1 MTNSEADDKQS
12 NGYKGCLIILGPV
25 ALIMIVIAVVAI
37 WNMATKEIDLSAYPG
52 TTDATLIH
60 VTGGTKPTVEYT
72 FTVDGKSYSD
82 STGLNPPSP
91 ANEYSEGDRVT
102 VCYNPADPEDHVVN
116 ESDVA
121 CGEKE

>member
-1 MTNSEADDKQS
+1 MTIPEEDGKQS
-12 NGYKGCLIILGPV
+12 NGYKGCLLILGPV
-25 ALIMIVIAVVAI
+25 GLIMVVIAVVAI
-37 WNMATKEIDLSAYPG
+37 WNMTTKEIDLSAYPA
-52 TTDATLIH
+52 TADATL
-60 VTGGTKPTVEYT
+60 VQVSGGTKPTVEYT
-72 FTVDGKSYSD
+72 FSVNGKSYND

-91 ANEYSEGDRVT
+91 ANEYSEGDRIT